1 MSIFKIDDQNEIYY
15 EYVPPKNGGFTC
27 VFVNALTG
35 DVSAW
40 NGSIGENL
48 IKNNDGYLVYNFRGQ
63 AKSKFET
70 NLDLSAEL
78 IVKDLVDL
86 INFLKLENIVLIG
99 QSKLYSL
106 T

>member
-48 IKNNDGYLVYNFRGQ
+48 IKNDDGYLVYNFRGQ

-78 IVKDLVDL
+78 IVSDLVNL
-86 INFLKLENIVLIG
+86 INFIFKDCIMD
-99 QSKLYSL
+99 Q
-106 T
+106 

>member
-40 NGSIGENL
+40 NGSISENL
-48 IKNNDGYLVYNFRGQ
+48 IKNNIVYLLIKIDKASAITIPDRGL
-63 AKSKFET
+63 FHC
-70 NLDLSAEL
+70 
-78 IVKDLVDL
+78 
-86 INFLKLENIVLIG
+86 
-99 QSKLYSL
+99 LYL
-106 T
+106 G